1 MNENFSEREIVSL
14 NETFSEFDLQ
24 KLEDRLETD
33 PLAGG
38 GLLDLSAD
46 GLSDIDTL
54 GHCDEYKCP
63 GMSCHGYDW

>member
-33 PLAGG
+33 HSGCG
-38 GLLDLSAD
+38 WFVRF
-46 GLSDIDTL
+46 
-54 GHCDEYKCP
+54 KC
-63 GMSCHGYDW
+63 

>member
-1 MNENFSEREIVSL
+1 MKHSQNLISRNWKIVW
-14 NETFSEFDLQ
+14 
-24 KLEDRLETD
+24 KLIT
-33 PLAGG
+33 LAVG

>member
-33 PLAGG
+33 PLAVG

-46 GLSDIDTL
+46 GLPGIDTF
-54 GHCDEYKCP
+54 GHCTGNSCG
-63 GMSCHGYDW
+63 GMHCDSYDW